1 MTGTHTPGGG
11 LVKLAASILRA
22 GLVKLAT
29 LLLPVIPPA
38 PNLTDELVLVARL
51 KAARMLMQLAVRLR
65 DATG

>member
-1 MTGTHTPGGG
+1 MTGPQTSGGG
-11 LVKLAASILRA
+11 LLKVGASILRA